1 MDMIIIKAI
10 IPRKR
15 LITEKDNL
23 IEIVAWRIPK
33 SEHYPEGIKYS
44 FSLIHKNKRIIA
56 FDNFSKEGH
65 HKHYFDKKESYKFEN
80 LKETRKQF
88 SKLVEGFEEEQ
99 NDKNK

>member
-1 MDMIIIKAI
+1 MIGVKAI

-23 IEIVAWRIPK
+23 IEIVAWKVPR

-44 FSLIHKNKRIIA
+44 FSFIHDNKRTIG

-65 HKHYFDKKESYKFEN
+65 HKHYFNKKENYKFES
-80 LKETRKQF
+80 LKQTRKQF
-88 SKLVEGFEEEQ
+88 SELVEKFEEKQ
-99 NDKNK
+99 DDKNK